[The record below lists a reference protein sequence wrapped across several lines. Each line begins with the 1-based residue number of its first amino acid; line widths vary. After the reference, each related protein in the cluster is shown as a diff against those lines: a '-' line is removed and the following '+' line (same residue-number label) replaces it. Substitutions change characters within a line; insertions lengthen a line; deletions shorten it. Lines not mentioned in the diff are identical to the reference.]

1 MIWVKFPNVIYWFW
15 IGRYILMG
23 MFVKKKEKFSFTI
36 KKKVIKWMWITPS
49 NAMYNM
55 QNLPK
60 GIEIYA
66 NWY

>member
-49 NAMYNM
+49 NTMYNM
-55 QNLPK
+55 
-60 GIEIYA
+60 
-66 NWY
+66 